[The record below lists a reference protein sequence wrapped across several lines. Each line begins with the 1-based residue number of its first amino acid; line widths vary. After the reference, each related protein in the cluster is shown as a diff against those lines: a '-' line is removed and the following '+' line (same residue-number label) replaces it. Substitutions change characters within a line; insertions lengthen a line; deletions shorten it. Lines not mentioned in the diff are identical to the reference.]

1 MTMRVK
7 MPRRRKG
14 RPVHGWVLLDKPV
27 GMSSNQAVGAVRRIF
42 DAQKAGH
49 AGTLD
54 PLASGVLP
62 IALGEAT
69 KTMSFV
75 MGGEKSYSFSVR
87 WGQAT
92 NTDDLEGDVVSQS
105 DHRPSKSDIEAVLP
119 QFLGEISQKPPAYS
133 AIKVNGKRAYALA
146 RQGESVDLA
155 ARHVRVAAL
164 TLRGDADPDHAAFD
178 LTCSKGTYVRS
189 LARDMGEALKTCAH
203 VTSLRRT
210 RVGRFDEKDAIS
222 LSSLEELGYRGA
234 SRHYLLPVVTA
245 LDDIPALAVTGTDA
259 NLLRHGQPI
268 VLTRGQVD
276 EMRGMTSAYAALG
289 KDPVAIGEFKSGRFF
304 PTRVFNLPM
313 KWKIADVDYS

>member
-1 MTMRVK
+1 MG
-7 MPRRRKG
+7 RRRKG
-14 RPVHGWVLLDKPV
+14 QPVHGWVLLDKPL

-42 DAQKAGH
+42 EAQKAGH

-69 KTMSFV
+69 KTTPFV
-75 MGGEKSYSFSVR
+75 VGGAKSYRFTVR

-92 NTDDLEGDVVSQS
+92 NTDDLEGEVTAQS
-105 DHRPSKSDIEAVLP
+105 DVRPSRSDIQGALP
-119 QFLGEISQKPPAYS
+119 RFLGEISQKPPAFS
-133 AIKVNGKRAYALA
+133 AIKVDGQRAYALA
-146 RQGESVDLA
+146 RKGESVDLA
-155 ARHVRVAAL
+155 ARQVRIDAL
-164 TLRGDADPDHAAFD
+164 TLLDLSDPDHASFEVA
-178 LTCSKGTYVRS
+178 CGKGTYVRS
-189 LARDMGEALKTCAH
+189 LARDLAQALGTVGH
-203 VTSLRRT
+203 VTALRRT
-210 RVGRFDEKDAIS
+210 KVGRFAERDAIS

-234 SRHYLLPVVTA
+234 SLSCLLPVVTA
-245 LDDIPALAVTGTDA
+245 LDDIPALAVTGIDA

-276 EMRGMTSAYAALG
+276 EMRGKTSAYAALG
-289 KDPVAIGEFKSGRFF
+289 KDPVAIGEFKLGRFY

>member
-1 MTMRVK
+1 MA
-7 MPRRRKG
+7 RRRKG

-27 GMSSNQAVGAVRRIF
+27 GVSSNQAVGAVRRIF
-42 DAQKAGH
+42 EAQKAGH

-54 PLASGVLP
+54 PLASGILP

-75 MGGEKSYSFSVR
+75 MGGAKRYSFSVR
-87 WGQAT
+87 WGEAT
-92 NTDDLEGDVVSQS
+92 NTDDLEGEIVARS
-105 DHRPSKSDIEAVLP
+105 DHRPGRAEIEMVLP
-119 QFLGEISQKPPAYS
+119 RFLGEISQKPPAFS

-146 RQGESVDLA
+146 RQGESLDLA
-155 ARHVRVAAL
+155 PRQVRVDEL
-164 TLRGDADPDHAAFD
+164 TLCDLPDEDHAAFD
-178 LTCSKGTYVRS
+178 LACSKGTYVRS
-189 LARDMGEALKTCAH
+189 LARDIGEALETRAH

-210 RVGRFDEKDAIS
+210 AVGQFHVSDAIS

-234 SRHYLLPVVTA
+234 SQDHLLPVVTA

-268 VLTRGQVD
+268 MLTRGQVD